1 MTAVAIRWILL
12 AMAED
17 DASVTV
23 TIRLTPDSMPMRG
36 VVVVPG
42 EETPFAGWMELAG
55 LLESLRACAALR

>member
-1 MTAVAIRWILL
+1 
-12 AMAED
+12 MAED

-36 VVVVPG
+36 VVGVPG